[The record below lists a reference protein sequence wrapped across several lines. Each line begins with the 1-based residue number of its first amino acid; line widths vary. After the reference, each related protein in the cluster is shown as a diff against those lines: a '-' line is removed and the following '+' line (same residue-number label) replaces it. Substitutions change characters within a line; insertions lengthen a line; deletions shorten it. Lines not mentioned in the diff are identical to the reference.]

1 MLVFYIFISLW
12 RFEMDKSAKVQAK
25 WDTFSAKAFNDIC
38 VEEVLAHNRPG
49 HCLNSLGYAN
59 LVRKFF
65 ERTKRPYNESQIK
78 NRWDTMKKKY
88 NQWKTLNM
96 RATGLGRN
104 PNTGCI
110 VASDEWWAEQNAVSI
125 QSTSIFLICKLLC
138 FL

>member
-25 WDTFSAKAFNDIC
+25 WDAFSAKAFNDIC

-65 ERTKRPYNESQIK
+65 KRTKRYLSVFVGM
-78 NRWDTMKKKY
+78 W
-88 NQWKTLNM
+88 
-96 RATGLGRN
+96 
-104 PNTGCI
+104 C
-110 VASDEWWAEQNAVSI
+110 
-125 QSTSIFLICKLLC
+125 TSII
-138 FL
+138 